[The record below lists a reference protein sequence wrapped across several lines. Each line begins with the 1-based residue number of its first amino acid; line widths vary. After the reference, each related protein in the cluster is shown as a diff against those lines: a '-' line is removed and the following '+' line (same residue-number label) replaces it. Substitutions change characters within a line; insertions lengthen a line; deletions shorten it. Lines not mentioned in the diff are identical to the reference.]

1 MSFFFI
7 FNRSIDYT
15 RIKMKIGKYNLKII
29 TSGYFKLDGGAMF
42 GIIPKPLWQKTNP
55 ADEANRI
62 KLSTRHLLLESE
74 SKKILIDA
82 GMGNKWDEKS
92 KGIYAID
99 EKYSMENALIKIG
112 LRHEDITDVILTHL
126 HFDHTGGSTKIEN
139 DKLIPAFP
147 IAKYYVQKENYEW
160 AMNPSERDKGSYL
173 KDSFEPLMKEG
184 VLNFIEDQEK
194 FDDEIEFVIING
206 HTFTQQLIKI
216 SDSSNTI
223 LYCAD
228 LFPTTSHI
236 PLPYVMGYDLQP
248 LVTVEEKKKVLAKAI
263 EESWKI
269 FFEHDPETA
278 LASVEKNEKGFRAI
292 DKKKEL

>member
-1 MSFFFI
+1 
-7 FNRSIDYT
+7 
-15 RIKMKIGKYNLKII
+15 MKIGKYTLHII
-29 TSGYFKLDGGAMF
+29 NSGYFGLDGGAMF

-55 ADEANRI
+55 PDEANRI
-62 KLSTRHLLLESE
+62 KLATRNLLLTDG
-74 SKKILIDA
+74 KRKILIDT
-82 GMGNKWDEKS
+82 GNGNKWDEKS
-92 KGIYAID
+92 KNIYGFD
-99 EKYSMENALIKIG
+99 FTNSLEGSLNNLN
-112 LRHEDITDVILTHL
+112 LTPSDITDVILTHL

-160 AMNPSERDKGSYL
+160 ATNPSERDKGSYL

-206 HTFTQQLIKI
+206 HTFAQQLIKI